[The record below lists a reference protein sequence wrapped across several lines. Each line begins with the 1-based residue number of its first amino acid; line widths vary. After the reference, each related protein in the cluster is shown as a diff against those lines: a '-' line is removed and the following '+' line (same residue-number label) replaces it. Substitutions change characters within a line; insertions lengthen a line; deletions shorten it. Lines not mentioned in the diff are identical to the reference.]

1 MLVRVSRPGKGL
13 RTAIVFGAIF
23 AVQIVIGLLL
33 GSSFF
38 SDQAQ
43 AAPRAVATPPTNLF
57 LDRAP
62 VAASMSATT
71 SDEVRAVEVTDG
83 LAEGSSDVAVKQII
97 ASNETLSAENE
108 SIESAVGRS
117 ADVAVTVAHAAR
129 AELQSILVANSP
141 VSVFP
146 VVGGGPFS
154 SSFGAP
160 RPGGRSH
167 QGNDIISEK
176 MTPVVAVAAGT
187 VSGAPD
193 ASGEGCCYV
202 KLRHDDGSHSVYIHL
217 NNDTPGT
224 DDGQGWG
231 LAEGIMVGA
240 HVEAGA
246 VIGYV
251 GDSGNAEDTTPHL
264 HFEYHPPGSDAID
277 PYQLLLDAPL
287 LASVDDA
294 EPAVTVEAD
303 ELPYTGAS
311 PGRLTLFA
319 ASCLALG
326 ALLLM
331 MSRGS
336 ASGRSTK
343 LSSWAQSSSR
353 SQSEEQAEVFE
364 VS

>member
-1 MLVRVSRPGKGL
+1 MLVRGSRPGKGL
-13 RTAIVFGAIF
+13 KTAVVFGAIF

-38 SDQAQ
+38 SDQAH
-43 AAPRAVATPPTNLF
+43 AAPGAVASPATSLF
-57 LDRAP
+57 LDRVP
-62 VAASMSATT
+62 VAASMSVTT
-71 SDEVRAVEVTDG
+71 PNETGELEVAHGHVGPGEV
-83 LAEGSSDVAVKQII
+83 SSAVAVSQII
-97 ASNETLSAENE
+97 PSSETLSAENE

-117 ADVAVTVAHAAR
+117 ADVAVTVADAAR

-176 MTPVVAVAAGT
+176 MTPVVAVTAGM
-187 VSGAPD
+187 VIGAPD
-193 ASGEGCCYV
+193 TPGEGCCYV
-202 KLRHDDGSHSVYIHL
+202 KLRHDDGSHTVYIHL

-231 LAEGIMVGA
+231 LAEGIIVGA

-264 HFEYHPPGSDAID
+264 HFEYHPPGSDAVD
-277 PYQLLLDAPL
+277 PYQLLRDAPL
-287 LASVDDA
+287 LASVDDR

-303 ELPYTGAS
+303 ELPYTGSS
-311 PGRLTLFA
+311 PGRFTLFA
-319 ASCLALG
+319 ASCVALG
-326 ALLLM
+326 ALLIM
-331 MSRGS
+331 MSRSS
-336 ASGRSTK
+336 APGASTK
-343 LSSWAQSSSR
+343 RR
-353 SQSEEQAEVFE
+353 S
-364 VS
+364 